1 MRTILVATDFS
12 ERSDYALERAALIG
26 GQTGAR
32 LHLVHVVDDDQKQRI
47 IDSEVTASRLLLN
60 EDAERV
66 RGAHKVTCTT
76 EVLMGDPF
84 EGIAKAADTI
94 IPDLVVL
101 GAHRRRVL
109 RDVFVGTTA
118 QRTIR
123 RARRPVLMV
132 NVPPQQGYAHVMVA
146 SDLSETSRAAI
157 ERLAGLR
164 LAGVLPV
171 TLLHVFETLAEQM
184 LFRSALTQQQM
195 DQHRKELQVEADHAL
210 AEFTASLPPIGFNRV
225 TRHYDT
231 SISASI
237 QDGARD
243 MAADLI
249 VVTSKG
255 RSDLRTT
262 FLGSVAEEVLRRADR
277 DVLVIPPAL

>member
-12 ERSDYALERAALIG
+12 ERSDHALERAALIS